1 MASSEILTSAAT
13 NHEVLTE
20 ASKMKES
27 KEEEEEEKK
36 EMNRKEK
43 RKALKKMKRKQIRK
57 EIAITERVEEEARLN
72 DPEEQRRMQL
82 LEEQEAE
89 RMERDRK
96 LFEERE
102 RAWMESQQ
110 RIQQEQEQQQQQ
122 IALLEESQSAPNG
135 NVSNNDD
142 DDDDQW
148 EYVEEGPPEIIWQGN
163 EIILKRNKVRVRV
176 SNKEPNQN
184 QHVDDADRP
193 TSNPLPPECHSNSS
207 AHLVLENVAQQ
218 VPNFGT
224 EQDKAHCPFHLK
236 TGACRF
242 GQRCSR
248 VHFYPDKSCTLLMK
262 NMYSGPGLAWDQ
274 DEGLEYTDE
283 EVERCFEEF
292 YDDVHTEFQK
302 FGEIVNFKVCKNGAF
317 HLRGNVYVHY
327 KFLDSALLAYNT
339 INGRYFAGKQ
349 VTCNF
354 VSLTRWKGAICG
366 EYMKSG
372 YKTCSHGTA
381 CNFIHCF
388 RNPGGDYEWADSDRP
403 PPKYWVKRMAA
414 LFGYSDDYEA
424 LAEQE
429 NVSFRKNTGEMSKSD
444 SFSVRVFYRYHSSRS
459 RSRERDQLKSY
470 SSRRKHGDERRQR
483 TPDEGSNANSKD
495 NHKIRHKTRVSD
507 SNRELLGKDENR
519 EDHHKHSRKC
529 SLHSDKDDSIRSHD
543 EDFDTVLAR
552 TGKDD
557 EVEHGK
563 EPRISKKGKRDR
575 RDWIYESESALHTS
589 RRKSSRHHG
598 RDNRAGEAES
608 NKDLFDQGDLEPH
621 DSSRKSSRHKRPG
634 HRGDKKDYDSEH
646 DEVDGDWSWRERH
659 RRSGYRDDIKDHENE
674 REEADRSW
682 SLSRWDSDGHHHKK
696 KSSGHHSPDR
706 DGDI

>member
-1 MASSEILTSAAT
+1 MPAICWNQWNLFPKLTLRRGQDFLVY
-13 NHEVLTE
+13 VLTE
-20 ASKMKES
+20 AAKMKEN
-27 KEEEEEEKK
+27 KGEEEEEKK
-36 EMNRKEK
+36 EMSRKEK

-57 EIAITERVEEEARLN
+57 EIAVKEREKEEARIN
-72 DPEEQRRMQL
+72 DPDEKRRMQL
-82 LEEQEAE
+82 LEQQEAE
-89 RMERDRK
+89 RMESDRK

-102 RAWMESQQ
+102 RAWMELQQ
-110 RIQQEQEQQQQQ
+110 RIQQQQEQQQQQ
-122 IALLEESQSAPNG
+122 IDLLEESQSARNDNG
-135 NVSNNDD
+135 SDN
-142 DDDDQW
+142 DDDQW

-163 EIILKRNKVRVRV
+163 EIILKRNKVRVRI
-176 SNKEPNQN
+176 SNKETKQN
-184 QHVDDADRP
+184 QHADDADRP
-193 TSNPLPPECHSNSS
+193 TSNPLPPESHSNSF
-207 AHLVLENVAQQ
+207 AQQVLENVAQQ

-262 NMYSGPGLAWDQ
+262 NMYNGPGLAWEQ

-317 HLRGNVYVHY
+317 HLRGNVYVQY
-327 KFLDSALLAYNT
+327 KHLDSALLAYNT
-339 INGRYFAGKQ
+339 VNGRYFAGKQ
-349 VTCNF
+349 VSCNF
-354 VSLTRWKGAICG
+354 VSLTRWKVAICG

-403 PPKYWVKRMAA
+403 PPKYWVKKMIA

-424 LAEQE
+424 LGERE
-429 NVSFRKNTGEMSKSD
+429 NLSLQKNTGEMSRSD
-444 SFSVRVFYRYHSSRS
+444 SFRYHSSRS

-483 TPDEGSNANSKD
+483 TPDEAWNAHSKE
-495 NHKIRHKTRVSD
+495 NKHKTLVSE
-507 SNRELLGKDENR
+507 SNREWLEKDENR
-519 EDHHKHSRKC
+519 ESHHKHYRKS
-529 SLHSDKDDSIRSHD
+529 SLHSDKDDSRRSHD
-543 EDFDTVLAR
+543 EDFDTDLTI

-563 EPRISKKGKRDR
+563 ERRHCKKRKRDR
-575 RDWIYESESALHTS
+575 RDRIYESESEHHTS
-589 RRKSSRHHG
+589 RRKSSRQHS
-598 RDNRAGEAES
+598 RDNRTGEAES

-621 DSSRKSSRHKRPG
+621 DSSRKNLRHRRFN
-634 HRGDKKDYDSEH
+634 HREDNKDYDSEH
-646 DEVDGDWSWRERH
+646 DEVDGDWSRRERH
-659 RRSGYRDDIKDHENE
+659 RRSGYREDIKDHENE
-674 REEADRSW
+674 CDEVDRGW
-682 SLSRWDSDGHHHKK
+682 SRWDGDGRSHHKK
-696 KSSGHHSPDR
+696 KCSRHHHSPDV
-706 DGDI
+706 GLQ

>member
-1 MASSEILTSAAT
+1 MASNEILTSAAT

-20 ASKMKES
+20 AAKMMES
-27 KEEEEEEKK
+27 KEEEEEKK

-57 EIAITERVEEEARLN
+57 EIAIMERVEEEACLN

-89 RMERDRK
+89 RMERDRM

-110 RIQQEQEQQQQQ
+110 RIQQQQEQEQDQQQQQ
-122 IALLEESQSAPNG
+122 IDLLEESQSAPNG
-135 NVSNNDD
+135 NGSDN
-142 DDDDQW
+142 DDDQW

-163 EIILKRNKVRVRV
+163 EIIFKRNKVRVRV

-184 QHVDDADRP
+184 QHADDADRP
-193 TSNPLPPECHSNSS
+193 TSNPLPPEGHSNSS
-207 AHLVLENVAQQ
+207 AQLLLENVAQQ

-224 EQDKAHCPFHLK
+224 EQIIAVEAHGFGLGGSRLTILAVFLGNIQAMDCEAMLQISSNDLRLLQQDKK
-236 TGACRF
+236 
-242 GQRCSR
+242 
-248 VHFYPDKSCTLLMK
+248 VD
-262 NMYSGPGLAWDQ
+262 
-274 DEGLEYTDE
+274 EYTDE
-283 EVERCFEEF
+283 EVDRSFEEF

-349 VTCNF
+349 VSCNF
-354 VSLTRWKGAICG
+354 VSLTRWKAAICG

-372 YKTCSHGTA
+372 YMTCSHGSA

-414 LFGYSDDYEA
+414 LFGYSDDYDA
-424 LAEQE
+424 LGEQE
-429 NVSFRKNTGEMSKSD
+429 NLSFRKNTGEMSKSD
-444 SFSVRVFYRYHSSRS
+444 SFRYRSSRS

-483 TPDEGSNANSKD
+483 TPDEGLNGNSKH
-495 NHKIRHKTRVSD
+495 NHKIKHKTPVSD
-507 SNRELLGKDENR
+507 SNRELLEKYENR
-519 EDHHKHSRKC
+519 EGHHKHSRKS
-529 SLHSDKDDSIRSHD
+529 SLHSDKDGIRRSHD
-543 EDFDTVLAR
+543 EEFDTDLAP

-557 EVEHGK
+557 VVEHGK
-563 EPRISKKGKRDR
+563 EPRRSKKGKRDR
-575 RDWIYESESALHTS
+575 RDSEHHTS
-589 RRKSSRHHG
+589 RRKSSQHHS
-598 RDNRAGEAES
+598 RDNRTGEAES

-621 DSSRKSSRHKRPG
+621 DSSWKSSRHNRSG
-634 HRGDKKDYDSEH
+634 HQGDKKDYDSEL
-646 DEVDGDWSWRERH
+646 DEVVEDWSQRGRH
-659 RRSGYRDDIKDHENE
+659 RRSGYRDD
-674 REEADRSW
+674 
-682 SLSRWDSDGHHHKK
+682 
-696 KSSGHHSPDR
+696 
-706 DGDI
+706 